1 MNVSSDKEKHGYYYG
16 QYVFCQE
23 TGLKKIISCYLHA
36 RSTLDN

>member
-23 TGLKKIISCYLHA
+23 TDLKKKNH
-36 RSTLDN
+36 